1 MNRIARLSLCLIVT
15 ISFTGLFPTGESKA
29 ALVAGPAD
37 YKLPYPAG
45 KTYKLV
51 RGNNEAPSHKGY
63 AEYAFDFDLASGDF
77 VVASRAGRVVFVKE
91 DSDEG
96 GPHRSYANKGNYVVI
111 DHGDGTS
118 ALYLHLQKD
127 GALAEV
133 GQHVLQ
139 GQVIALSGATGWVQ
153 GDPPDHLHFQ
163 VQKTV
168 KDLWYTQSIPIA
180 FTDDKDNNGVPTVG
194 NEYTSGNL
202 EPEVPEYA
210 SAQQVVKAF
219 YEAWQANNLD
229 RMISLADE
237 SRREALRLALAPIS
251 GGASSVEFRNMNYRL
266 VQEEANRATIR
277 VTGVMIWNF
286 LGLPGE
292 SAVRDDISL
301 VYTGGKWYLTTF
313 PLTLVRLAP
322 P

>member
-1 MNRIARLSLCLIVT
+1 
-15 ISFTGLFPTGESKA
+15 
-29 ALVAGPAD
+29 
-37 YKLPYPAG
+37 
-45 KTYKLV
+45 
-51 RGNNEAPSHKGY
+51 
-63 AEYAFDFDLASGDF
+63 
-77 VVASRAGRVVFVKE
+77 
-91 DSDEG
+91 
-96 GPHRSYANKGNYVVI
+96 
-111 DHGDGTS
+111 
-118 ALYLHLQKD
+118 LHLQKD
-127 GALAEV
+127 GALVEV

-139 GQVIALSGATGWVQ
+139 GQIIALSGATGWIQ

-163 VQKTV
+163 VQKTE

-180 FTDDKDNNGVPTVG
+180 FTDVSDNNGVPTVG

-202 EPEVPEYA
+202 EPEVPEYT

-229 RMISLADE
+229 KMISLTEA
-237 SRREALRLALAPIS
+237 SRQEALRMALAPIS

-266 VQEEANRATIR
+266 VQEEENKAIVR

-301 VYTGGKWYLTTF
+301 VYADGKWYLTTF
-313 PLTLVRLAP
+313 PLTLARLAP

>member
-1 MNRIARLSLCLIVT
+1 MNRAARLILCLIAT
-15 ISFTGLFPTGESKA
+15 MSFFGLSPRGEPQA
-29 ALVAGPAD
+29 ALVAETAD

-51 RGNNEAPSHKGY
+51 RGNDEAPSHKGS
-63 AEYAFDFDLASGDF
+63 AKYAFDFDLASGDS
-77 VVASRAGRVVFVKE
+77 VVASRAGRVAFVKE

-127 GALAEV
+127 GVLVEV

-163 VQKTV
+163 VQKIV

-180 FTDDKDNNGVPTVG
+180 FADVSDNNGVPSLG
-194 NEYTSGNL
+194 NEYTSGNS
-202 EPEVPEYA
+202 EPEVPEYT
-210 SAQQVVKAF
+210 SAPQVVKAF

-229 RMISLADE
+229 RMISLTEA
-237 SRREALRLALAPIS
+237 SRREALGLALAPIS
-251 GGASSVEFRNMNYRL
+251 EGASSVEFRNMNYRL
-266 VQEEANRATIR
+266 VQEEANRATVR

-292 SAVRDDISL
+292 GAVRDDISL

-313 PLTLVRLAP
+313 PLTLARLAP